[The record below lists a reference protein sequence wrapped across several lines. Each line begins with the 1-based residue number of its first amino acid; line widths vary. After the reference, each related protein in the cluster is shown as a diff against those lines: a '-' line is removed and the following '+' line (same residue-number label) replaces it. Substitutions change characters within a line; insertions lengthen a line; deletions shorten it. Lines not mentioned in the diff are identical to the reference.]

1 MTEAEKLLCIINEIS
16 ANKRI
21 GIFEAVILYAE
32 ENSIEIEDLIPVLDT
47 HIIEKIQHDALK
59 HGIVCNRSLFEK
71 KTTSLF

>member
-32 ENSIEIEDLIPVLDT
+32 ENISVDRVGR
-47 HIIEKIQHDALK
+47 A
-59 HGIVCNRSLFEK
+59 
-71 KTTSLF
+71 